1 MMNSK
6 LERDLQTCLSMIR
19 ADWKMQ
25 NNYLDRQTNFI
36 YRCDSLEKCLEQI
49 RIAGVEKEYALHRW
63 YNYMTSVACEY
74 LFCEFGAVHD
84 NDVYN
89 HDVDIYIN
97 GIPFD
102 VKLTIYPAKLS
113 HRPYDL
119 KTRTGKNEMI
129 KWYYANQSQ
138 QSRKQMLN
146 RLYVV
151 CDGKDAYECLIMKSD
166 FKLLR
171 EKISS
176 FMRYSLNNGINE
188 IDIVDNGITYHLKS
202 DIIYIS
208 YN

>member
-1 MMNSK
+1 MNIQ
-6 LERDLQTCLSMIR
+6 LEQDLKKCLSLIN

-25 NNYLDRQTNFI
+25 NNYMDRRSNFI
-36 YRCDSLEKCLEQI
+36 YKFNTLEECLKQI
-49 RIAGVEKEYALHRW
+49 QITGVDKEYALHRW
-63 YNYMTSVACEY
+63 YNYMTSIACEY
-74 LFCEFGAVHD
+74 LFCEFGATHD
-84 NDVYN
+84 EDIYN

-119 KTRTGKNEMI
+119 KTRSGKNDMI

-138 QSRKQMLN
+138 QARKQMLN

-166 FKLLR
+166 FSILR
-171 EKISS
+171 QKISA
-176 FMRYSLNNGINE
+176 FMSYSIKNGVNKIN
-188 IDIVDNGITYHLKS
+188 IIDNGITYSLQS

-208 YN
+208 YE

>member
-1 MMNSK
+1 
-6 LERDLQTCLSMIR
+6 
-19 ADWKMQ
+19 
-25 NNYLDRQTNFI
+25 
-36 YRCDSLEKCLEQI
+36 
-49 RIAGVEKEYALHRW
+49 
-63 YNYMTSVACEY
+63 MTSVACEY

-89 HDVDIYIN
+89 HDIDIYIN

-119 KTRTGKNEMI
+119 KTRTGKKEMI

-138 QSRKQMLN
+138 QARKQMLN

-188 IDIVDNGITYHLKS
+188 IDIVDNGIIYHLKS